1 MSFYPYRRR
10 HHRKWGTYLP
20 LSKAGGTGV
29 QVAKVGGTI
38 GTDLR
43 ILRNIQECERHE
55 MSQKMNSE
63 GTVCFVLLLGLNCK
77 IDSSPKHRVTSM
89 CQSIETKSDVAGLV
103 HSLNLFLNQTLA
115 TYR

>member
-103 HSLNLFLNQTLA
+103 HSLN
-115 TYR
+115 